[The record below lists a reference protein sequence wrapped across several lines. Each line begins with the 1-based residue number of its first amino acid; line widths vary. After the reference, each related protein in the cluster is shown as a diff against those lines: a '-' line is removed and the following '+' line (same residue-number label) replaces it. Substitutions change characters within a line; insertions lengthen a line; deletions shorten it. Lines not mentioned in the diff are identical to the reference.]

1 MIEPSD
7 DLKQR
12 GINRAVSNRQPGQ
25 TIALPDSIVITLFGA
40 ELLRCLDK
48 KESQNAG

>member
-7 DLKQR
+7 DIKKR

-25 TIALPDSIVITLFGA
+25 TIALPASIVITLFGA
-40 ELLRCLDK
+40 ELLRRF
-48 KESQNAG
+48 SQKDQDHAG